1 MGRAQPYQASTTL
14 PTTTTPTMAYFSKA
28 AALLA
33 LCMTAMVSADPLTE
47 SFLDVDLD
55 VVAPAAGN
63 PSNDW
68 QWESLPTKGRVYN
81 RDGKGRC
88 EGGSANRCKGWCGN
102 PKLWCGLA
110 AGQSGPKCNW
120 KSCCGCSQCFTST
133 CTSLNGG
140 NGLRDPYCMRGVR
153 SNAKAKDD
161 VCCPKAC
168 EADGGCGGPGC
179 KSRGT
184 GQGECCTQFIGPGR
198 TFSKSCNVAGAPCYM
213 GDGKNLGGEMSS
225 TE

>member
-1 MGRAQPYQASTTL
+1 MG
-14 PTTTTPTMAYFSKA
+14 
-28 AALLA
+28 
-33 LCMTAMVSADPLTE
+33 DPLTE

-88 EGGSANRCKGWCGN
+88 EGGNANRCKGW
-102 PKLWCGLA
+102 
-110 AGQSGPKCNW
+110 
-120 KSCCGCSQCFTST
+120 CGCSQCFTST

-153 SNAKAKDD
+153 SNVNAESD
-161 VCCPKAC
+161 VCCPKEC
-168 EADGGCGGPGC
+168 EADGGCGGRGC
-179 KSRGT
+179 GSRGK
-184 GQGECCTQFIGPGR
+184 GDGSCCTTKIGPYR
-198 TFSKSCNVAGAPCYM
+198 KFNKNCNEAGAPC
-213 GDGKNLGGEMSS
+213 
-225 TE
+225 

>member
-88 EGGSANRCKGWCGN
+88 KGVM
-102 PKLWCGLA
+102 PIA
-110 AGQSGPKCNW
+110 AKAGAAIPSSGVGWQPVKV
-120 KSCCGCSQCFTST
+120 
-133 CTSLNGG
+133 
-140 NGLRDPYCMRGVR
+140 VR
-153 SNAKAKDD
+153 SATGKAAAAAPNASHPH
-161 VCCPKAC
+161 VL
-168 EADGGCGGPGC
+168 
-179 KSRGT
+179 
-184 GQGECCTQFIGPGR
+184 
-198 TFSKSCNVAGAPCYM
+198 V
-213 GDGKNLGGEMSS
+213 
-225 TE
+225 